1 MTQHQA
7 IQYQATQQLHETV
20 QAKAKELG
28 LKVEITGDY
37 TFSIVKHKNF
47 NKQILESVFL
57 SHGVKEDKCI
67 SGQETM
73 LNVVSVQSITL
84 IEEPQLKQIF
94 VAFEEKLGENPVSRS
109 FKLGADMWVHSKGKR
124 KDCEV
129 AYERYYFLPK
139 SQAEA
144 LYQKYCYDYPESG
157 FKKDPVKALLEVN
170 EIIKNLK

>member
-1 MTQHQA
+1 MT
-7 IQYQATQQLHETV
+7 QYQATQQLHETV

-37 TFSIVKHKNF
+37 QISEHWENDQTNGVYEYFVGDGEWYRGIKTQTFEPTTQDIGDETIVRYVSIR
-47 NKQILESVFL
+47 
-57 SHGVKEDKCI
+57 
-67 SGQETM
+67 
-73 LNVVSVQSITL
+73 
-84 IEEPQLKQIF
+84 EPQLKQIF
-94 VAFEEKLGENPVSRS
+94 LAFEEKLGENPVSRS

-144 LYQKYCYDYPESG
+144 IYQKYCYDYPESG